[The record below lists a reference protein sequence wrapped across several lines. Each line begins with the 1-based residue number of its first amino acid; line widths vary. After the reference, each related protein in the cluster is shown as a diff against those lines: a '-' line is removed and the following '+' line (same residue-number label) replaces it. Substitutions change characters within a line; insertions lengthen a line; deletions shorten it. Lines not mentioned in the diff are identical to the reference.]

1 MSLKPST
8 GPEKMFAELTSD
20 CVLIYDQTLLEWNAT
35 PEAANIEDNDLI
47 LVLEKS
53 FFANLRKLNGIP
65 IPHLDVICNYFSRT
79 ARKNNKRI
87 NGLYGPAV
95 PMLAA
100 CKNGERVSA
109 NGHWNEGRLHDFI
122 MSKILLKY

>member
-1 MSLKPST
+1 MMSLKPSI
-8 GPEKMFAELTSD
+8 GPDKMFAELTSD

-65 IPHLDVICNYFSRT
+65 IPHLDVICNYFIRT
-79 ARKNNKRI
+79 ARKNNEPVLC
-87 NGLYGPAV
+87 GLQI

-100 CKNGERVSA
+100 CRKGERASA
-109 NGHWNEGRLHDFI
+109 IGHLNEGRLYER
-122 MSKILLKY
+122 L